1 MNILLLSADQL
12 PHFESIDGQHRL
24 SPVKLSDGS
33 GFLSADCLTEPHF
46 VAQLTG
52 VVYVETTLAAIEHLL
67 IRDNIYD
74 SPSSL

>member
-52 VVYVETTLAAIEHLL
+52 VVYVETTLAEIDHLL
-67 IRDNIYD
+67 IRDDPND
-74 SPSSL
+74 L